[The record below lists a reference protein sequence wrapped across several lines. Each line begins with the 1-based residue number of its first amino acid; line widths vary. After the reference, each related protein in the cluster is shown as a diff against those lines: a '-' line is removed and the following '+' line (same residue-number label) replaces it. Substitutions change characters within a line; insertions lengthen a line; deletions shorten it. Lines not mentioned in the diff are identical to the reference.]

1 MATKAEVLMSYAEA
15 WNAHDPDRVA
25 DHFADE
31 GVREWELVMSP
42 LIGGPTR
49 FAGHKD
55 IATGVKAFM
64 DAVPDLKVELRTV
77 AETDDG
83 AMLEWV
89 VKGTH
94 TGAWGDWTGQG
105 EAVVLPGVS
114 VYRIDGDKLTEERMY
129 YDPDMMAMNWTPP
142 RG

>member
-1 MATKAEVLMSYAEA
+1 MTKADVLTSYAEA

-25 DHFADE
+25 DHFAED

-49 FAGHKD
+49 FAGHDD
-55 IATGVKAFM
+55 IAMGVKAFM

-94 TGAWGDWTGQG
+94 TGAWGGWTGQG

-114 VYRIDGDKLTEERMY
+114 VYRIKGDKLTEERMY
-129 YDPDMMAMNWTPP
+129 YDPDMMAMNWKPP
-142 RG
+142 AG